1 MTDETISYT
10 LKKPV
15 VHDGKTYAELTFR
28 EVEAGDFMT
37 AEQFGGQMSKTIV
50 ILALMADVPLPAFK
64 RIKGRDL
71 NAIMDKTKEILGN
84 DEESTTGE

>member
-15 VHDGKTYAELTFR
+15 DHEGKTYSDLTFR
-28 EVEAGDFMT
+28 EVEAGDFMA
-37 AEQFGGQMSKTIV
+37 AEKFDGQMSKTIV
-50 ILALMADVPLPAFK
+50 ILALMAEVPLPAFK

-71 NAIMDKTKEILGN
+71 NLIIDKTKGFLGN
-84 DEESTTGE
+84 DAESTTGG